1 MNWKAFNAN
10 RKTTALGSVIGGA
23 IVILTVLNTSID
35 TGAPFDLWAMLR
47 SEEVMTA
54 ILGIVVGVGTMVAG
68 YVTRDADK
76 SSQDSEVRPPAP
88 DSSTIDAK
96 IEAKVEAAIE
106 EAVGPRA

>member
-10 RKTTALGSVIGGA
+10 RKSTALGSIVGGA
-23 IVILTVLNTSID
+23 IVILTVINTSID
-35 TGAPFDLWAMLR
+35 AGAPFDFWELLR

-54 ILGIVVGVGTMVAG
+54 VLGIAAGIGTMILGYVA
-68 YVTRDADK
+68 RDADK

>member
-54 ILGIVVGVGTMVAG
+54 ILGIVVGVGTMLAG

-76 SSQDSEVRPPAP
+76 SSQDSEVRDPAP
-88 DSSTIDAK
+88 DAAALEAK
-96 IEAKVEAAIE
+96 IEESVDAAI
-106 EAVGPRA
+106 ADALGPRA